1 MPATRLPLVSPLARP
16 PSTLLRTSFDRSFR
30 TLLCSYSGLLTVRPA
45 ANAMPSLATPGMLS
59 DAPATTSP
67 LDDGESLFH
76 DQAHTSSTQNM
87 ISGCKACTRRTRRV
101 FVKEDK
107 LCYHQRSAG
116 LALCEGRRETLRT
129 AYRIGDMA

>member
-16 PSTLLRTSFDRSFR
+16 PSTLLRTSFD
-30 TLLCSYSGLLTVRPA
+30 TLLCSYSGLLRVRPA
-45 ANAMPSLATPGMLS
+45 ANAMPSLDTLGMLS
-59 DAPATTSP
+59 DALATPSP

-76 DQAHTSSTQNM
+76 DQAQTPSTQNVT
-87 ISGCKACTRRTRRV
+87 SGCKPCIRRVRRV

-129 AYRIGDMA
+129 VYGIGDMV